1 MAYLDPDIA
10 AFQAAGEMNLGK
22 QQLEQQRL
30 AQLSQEARYYEQ
42 QRMAEEQQKLAQ
54 REKEKA
60 EYAKWE
66 REQILN
72 QVASELYA
80 DRKAVGDFAGG
91 NSSEGLSPLSAA
103 EQYLAAAKEAARR
116 GKGAYAQEFLA
127 QGQQLAA
134 KEQQAKLDAEETRL
148 KNDKL
153 KEEAAALRNKNEA
166 KSRDASDIIESTD
179 SMGNVR
185 LIDKTTGE
193 VFKTIEG
200 AGKPSATF
208 EKTQAAKQKMG
219 GDIDFAISKL
229 EEATKEGGL
238 IDQSTGSGAGALLD
252 TAAGFFG
259 HATEG
264 SIAAGAM
271 APVYDLVL
279 KMVPRFE
286 GPQSD
291 KDTQS
296 YRDAAGNLA
305 NPAMPNEKKKA
316 AAAEILKIMKAR
328 RGQFVGAEVQ
338 GTEADQPSFSVG
350 APPPGAVRRKN

>member
-1 MAYLDPDIA
+1 MGGLGDRSMERSTGMSTGEL
-10 AFQAAGEMNLGK
+10 QA
-22 QQLEQQRL
+22 QSTLERL
-30 AQLSQEARYYEQ
+30 AQQEAINEQ
-42 QRMAEEQQKLAQ
+42 LRREQEAFELAKRQK
-54 REKEKA
+54 EKE

-80 DRKAVGDFAGG
+80 DRKAVGDFAGKE
-91 NSSEGLSPLSAA
+91 SAERLTPLSAA

-127 QGQQLAA
+127 QGQEFAA
-134 KEQQAKLDAEETRL
+134 KEQQAKQDAEETRL

-153 KEEAAALRNKNEA
+153 KEEAAALRKKNEA
-166 KSRDASDIIESTD
+166 KARDASDIIESTD

-219 GDIDFAISKL
+219 GDIDFTISKL

-264 SIAAGAM
+264 SIAASAM

-328 RGQFVGAEVQ
+328 RGQFIGVDTQ
-338 GTEADQPSFSVG
+338 GTEIDQPPISAIG
-350 APPPGAVRRKN
+350 APPPGAVRRKK